1 MAEHGE
7 ADGPRTEDQVVASV
21 FSLSSAAPHLFGER
35 MGAFEQELR
44 GLLRQ
49 ASPSGQFSER
59 MRGIAVDVWRPR

>member
-1 MAEHGE
+1 
-7 ADGPRTEDQVVASV
+7 
-21 FSLSSAAPHLFGER
+21 